1 MFLVLKE
8 EITEQQ
14 LIDAGFIKGSQYW
27 NLGKDAGC
35 VSINRKTREICV
47 KYQSSGYKSIGN
59 QCLPNALLYLFR
71 MNWISSD

>member
-1 MFLVLKE
+1 MSLVLKE

-14 LIDAGFIKGSQYW
+14 LADAGFTKGSQYW
-27 NLGKDAGC
+27 NLGKNAGYL
-35 VSINRKTREICV
+35 SINRKTREVCV

-71 MNWISSD
+71 LDWISSN

>member
-1 MFLVLKE
+1 MSLVLKE

-14 LIDAGFIKGSQYW
+14 LADAGFIKGSQYW
-27 NLGKDAGC
+27 NLGKNAGYL
-35 VSINRKTREICV
+35 SINRKTREVCV

-71 MNWISSD
+71 LDWISSN